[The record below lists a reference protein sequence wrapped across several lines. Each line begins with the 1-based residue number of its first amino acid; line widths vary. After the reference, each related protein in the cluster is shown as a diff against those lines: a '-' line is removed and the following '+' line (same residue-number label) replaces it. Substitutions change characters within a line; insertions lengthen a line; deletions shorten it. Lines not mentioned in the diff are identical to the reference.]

1 MTAAGVTERT
11 IKIGGESIRVWEK
24 GSGAPLG
31 YLAGLGGLNTWTP
44 FLDALAKK
52 RKVIVPSLPGFPGG
66 GLLHKKLDTFADWII
81 CMLDLLEAAGL
92 EGKDLV
98 GHSIGGMLA
107 AEVAAFSRASVKS
120 LVLLAPLGLY
130 DEKEPPGDPFNR
142 RANEVAALF
151 STKPAEFQKER
162 LTPHA
167 GLDAD
172 ATTEW
177 TIVQV
182 RAVESA
188 SRLLWPLGDLGL
200 AKRLHRV
207 TCPVK
212 LVWGAEDQIV
222 PASYAKAFA
231 KKLATG
237 PEIQVIPGAGH
248 ALEFDAPEAVA
259 RSI

>member
-11 IKIGGESIRVWEK
+11 VKLGGESIRVWEK
-24 GSGAPLG
+24 GTGAPLG

-44 FLDALAKK
+44 FLDELAKS
-52 RKVIVPSLPGFPGG
+52 RRVIVPSLPGFPGG
-66 GLLHKKLDTFADWII
+66 GLLHKQLDTFADWII
-81 CMLDLLEAAGL
+81 CMLDLLEATGL

-120 LVLLAPLGLY
+120 LTLLAPLGLY

-142 RANEVAALF
+142 RANELAALY
-151 STKPAEFQKER
+151 SVKPAEFQKER
-162 LTPHA
+162 LTPPA

-182 RAVESA
+182 RAVEAA
-188 SRLLWPLGDLGL
+188 SRLLWPLGDLGT
-200 AKRLHRV
+200 AKRLRRV

-212 LVWGAEDQIV
+212 LVWGAEDRIM
-222 PASYAKAFA
+222 PASYAKKFA
-231 KKLATG
+231 QRLTGG
-237 PEIQVIPGAGH
+237 PELKVIPGAGH
-248 ALEFDAPEAVA
+248 AIDFDAPETL
-259 RSI
+259 S